1 MKKLSSTAGL
11 LNTLKLPGAANCLED
26 EIEKAKCNSTSYMD
40 FLNSLLQGEIAYR
53 KEKKMKRNLAGAHF
67 PVEKT
72 LRSFN
77 FKLCK
82 GLTEKQIKDLLDFSF
97 IDNHEN
103 ILLLGPPGLGK
114 THLAIA
120 LSYEAIH
127 AGYTVC
133 FERMSNLIK
142 TLKTVDIHR
151 KSAFRINRILKCDL
165 LIIDEIGYSPIDRKE
180 ANLFFNLTSEMYER
194 NSIIVTSNKN
204 FNDWAEMMG
213 DVILTTALLDRL
225 LHHSHVFSLNGD
237 SYRVQNQKKEV

>member
-26 EIEKAKCNSTSYMD
+26 EIEKAKC
-40 FLNSLLQGEIAYR
+40 NSLLQGEIAYR

-120 LSYEAIH
+120 VSYEAIH

-165 LIIDEIGYSPIDRKE
+165 LIICFLI
-180 ANLFFNLTSEMYER
+180 
-194 NSIIVTSNKN
+194 
-204 FNDWAEMMG
+204 
-213 DVILTTALLDRL
+213 
-225 LHHSHVFSLNGD
+225 
-237 SYRVQNQKKEV
+237 